1 GGTVT
6 RVVEPSGPGVRVD
19 SGITDGSVI
28 SSLYDPM
35 LLKVIVH
42 GADRAEALGRLERA
56 LANTVVAGVGVNT
69 DFCRYLISV
78 PEVASGDLD
87 TGLLDRV
94 AGDFEE
100 FDAPDEA
107 LVAAAMAWLAQR
119 WPDKPSSPWAVPDAW
134 RSGRAGTQRLRLA
147 TPGGSKLIAISGT
160 P

>member
-1 GGTVT
+1 LAIARGAELPVRQEDVTLTGHSIEARIYAEDPAAGFLPTGGTVT

-69 DFCRYLISV
+69 DFCRYL
-78 PEVASGDLD
+78 
-87 TGLLDRV
+87 
-94 AGDFEE
+94 
-100 FDAPDEA
+100 
-107 LVAAAMAWLAQR
+107 
-119 WPDKPSSPWAVPDAW
+119 
-134 RSGRAGTQRLRLA
+134 
-147 TPGGSKLIAISGT
+147 
-160 P
+160 